1 MAFSQTGL
9 IGIMKQIILLGITCI
24 IFVSCRHTRQLAR
37 TNFPVS
43 DTGHVNTTD
52 STATAANLEFNR
64 SLLGGIHKNHI
75 DFHTFSGKLKVDFE
89 SDKQKQQNISTN
101 IRMLKDSII
110 WISVSAPVIG
120 EVARAVITPDSLK
133 AYDKFNKR
141 VFLRALSDAKDLLNL
156 PFDFTTLQDLII
168 GNPLFLTDSIYQVVK
183 TSAIISFSCDTT
195 MYTSLFNVFADD
207 FQLQQSKVM
216 DKDSSRNRSCE
227 LTYGEY
233 KEVDGHKVPFVRRV
247 FIEEKNV
254 TRVAMDFSKMEF
266 NQPQSFPFNIPASYS
281 RE

>member
-1 MAFSQTGL
+1 
-9 IGIMKQIILLGITCI
+9 MKQIILLGIACI

-37 TNFPVS
+37 TSFPVT
-43 DTGHVNTTD
+43 DTSHALGKD
-52 STATAANLEFNR
+52 SITAAGGDMAFNS
-64 SLLGGIHKNHI
+64 SLLAGIHKNHI

-89 SDKQKQQNISTN
+89 NDRQKQQNISTN

-110 WISVSAPVIG
+110 WISVSAPIIG
-120 EVARAVITPDSLK
+120 EVARAIITPDSLK

-141 VFLRALSDAKDLLNL
+141 AYLRAISDAKDLLNI
-156 PFDFTTLQDLII
+156 PFDFSTLQDMII
-168 GNPLFLTDSIYQVVK
+168 GNPVFLTDSIYQVVK
-183 TSAIISFSCDTT
+183 TPAIISFSCDTT

-216 DKDSSRNRSCE
+216 DKDETRNRSCE

-233 KEVDGHKVPFVRRV
+233 KEVEGRKVPFMRRI

-254 TRVAMDFSKMEF
+254 TRVAMDFSRMEF
-266 NQPQSFPFNIPASYS
+266 NQPQTFPFNLPASYS